1 MTTRHE
7 KQQGAGLRSQPGES
21 RSQRLLLPAVLE
33 SWASLLDLMTLQ
45 LVGTSLNADGAR
57 SGFARSLLWFSRT
70 WAAVALATLE
80 FRVCKEEE
88 EEEKSSSSSS
98 PMSQASLVLRANSWK
113 LEAFLLFAGSA
124 LALERSLMKL
134 EAREKQHQSS
144 AVRPTHFLP
153 FPVSYL
159 RAAGP

>member
-1 MTTRHE
+1 MPQPLGHQTHE
-7 KQQGAGLRSQPGES
+7 KQQGAGLSSQPGES
-21 RSQRLLLPAVLE
+21 RNLRLLLPAVLE

-113 LEAFLLFAGSA
+113 LEAFLLFTGSA

-144 AVRPTHFLP
+144 AVRPAHFLP
-153 FPVSYL
+153 FPVS
-159 RAAGP
+159 